1 MDGSPLID
9 SLRKAV
15 EAAPQDVPLRLH
27 LAGLL
32 LGAGSTAEAISH
44 LGLVLAADP
53 TCAEALELMQ
63 RAVGGGIRVD
73 APGTSA
79 PTAHEPARDSSPYES
94 PAQET
99 AARDALRA
107 DESPFAEP
115 SAPPQPHAPHD
126 ATSASPP
133 ASAIPAPPP
142 QRSSEPDFD
151 SFDWDAAA
159 RDLGEILPP
168 MFLDADD
175 EELTEPAYDVEE
187 ISTVRLA
194 DVGGMAQVKK
204 RLEAAFLAPMRNPEL
219 SRLYGKS
226 LKGGLLLYGP
236 PGCGKTFLARAI
248 AGELGAA
255 FFSVTLADVL
265 DMYIGQSE
273 RNLSEIFATARRHA
287 PCVLFLDEVDAIG
300 QRRSQLR
307 SNSMRGT
314 VNQLLSELDGVGA
327 QNDGVFVLAATN
339 APWDVDVALRRP
351 GRLDRTVLVLPPDQS
366 AREAILRHHL
376 KGRPVAKIDLAA
388 TAKRTEGYSGADLAH
403 VCETAAERALLDSA
417 VSGAVRMIE
426 MRDIEAALG
435 EVRPSIGP
443 WLESARNV
451 AMFANEAGAYDD
463 LLDYLKKRKLL

>member
-15 EAAPQDVPLRLH
+15 EAAPQDLPLRLH

-32 LGAGSTAEAISH
+32 LGAGATAEAISH

-53 TCAEALELMQ
+53 TSAEALELMQ
-63 RAVGGGIRVD
+63 RAVGGGIRAD
-73 APGTSA
+73 APAT
-79 PTAHEPARDSSPYES
+79 RDSHES
-94 PAQET
+94 PVAESPHSP
-99 AARDALRA
+99 RDA
-107 DESPFAEP
+107 
-115 SAPPQPHAPHD
+115 
-126 ATSASPP
+126 ASPT
-133 ASAIPAPPP
+133 SGIPAPPP
-142 QRSSEPDFD
+142 QRSGEPDFD

-168 MFLDADD
+168 MFLDAED
-175 EELTEPAYDVEE
+175 EELTEPAYDVEQV
-187 ISTVRLA
+187 STVRLA

-376 KGRPVAKIDLAA
+376 KGRPVAKIDLSG

-403 VCETAAERALLDSA
+403 VCETAAERALMDSA

-426 MRDIEAALG
+426 MRDIDAALA